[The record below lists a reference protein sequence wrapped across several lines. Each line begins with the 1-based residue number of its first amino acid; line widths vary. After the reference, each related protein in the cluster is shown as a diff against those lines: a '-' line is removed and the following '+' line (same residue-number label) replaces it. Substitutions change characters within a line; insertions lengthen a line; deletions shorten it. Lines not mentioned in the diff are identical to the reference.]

1 LSIILTNYDT
11 IEHKKITYI
20 YYAVD
25 QILEKSRR
33 NGNSEVS
40 IEALEILSDMT
51 KKIMCSTWIDE
62 TGLEAG
68 IKIYTEVIDK
78 L

>member
-1 LSIILTNYDT
+1 
-11 IEHKKITYI
+11 
-20 YYAVD
+20 
-25 QILEKSRR
+25 LEKSRR